1 MKLFSAAVLG
11 VLLAGKANS
20 AASGFTQARQGTSYE
35 VLRTIR
41 GIRAL
46 NRWYEAL
53 RLSITSLISLLC
65 Q

>member
-11 VLLAGKANS
+11 VLLAGKASS

-46 NRWYEAL
+46 
-53 RLSITSLISLLC
+53 
-65 Q
+65 